1 MLNQVILHC
10 QFACQAS
17 PDDSDEH
24 GTETKNEGAVS
35 STLRPRSEHFGNSA
49 ALKRSKLNTGAVRRR
64 WKKPSC
70 GSPMAVLTRGRE
82 LPDRDSWLS
91 FPKFPRSNPADYY
104 LIDPAPLSCTP

>member
-10 QFACQAS
+10 RFACQAS

-64 WKKPSC
+64 NSVSASC
-70 GSPMAVLTRGRE
+70 SDMETQELHVHSIRLFRETPCYSSCPGTR
-82 LPDRDSWLS
+82 DASTS
-91 FPKFPRSNPADYY
+91 Y
-104 LIDPAPLSCTP
+104 